1 MKISFRRI
9 CEQAYFVKEVSCY
22 IECKR
27 NLKKWVP
34 QLSVKRKYMES
45 HLQMTEY
52 VNERRMDVSVCKFSL
67 TTLKRACK
75 NTAYYG

>member
-9 CEQAYFVKEVSCY
+9 CEQAYFVKEVSYYIELFYY

-27 NLKKWVP
+27 NLNRWAP
-34 QLSVKRKYMES
+34 QLSVKRKLMES

-52 VNERRMDVSVCKFSL
+52 VNERRLDVSVCTFTL
-67 TTLKRACK
+67 TTL
-75 NTAYYG
+75 